1 MDKVIENA
9 EMDIPQ
15 AMIDSEADYMLND
28 YAQRLQYQGLS
39 LEQYMQFTGMTQEK
53 LIEDLLPQAK
63 KAIQT
68 RLVLEAIV
76 KAENIE
82 ATEEDLNAELNK
94 FAEMY
99 QMEVEKVRQ
108 IMAPQLESMKND
120 ITVQKAIT
128 LVTEEATE
136 I

>member
-15 AMIDSEADYMLND
+15 AMIDSEAEYMLND

-39 LEQYMQFTGMTQEK
+39 LEQYFQFTGMTQEK
-53 LIEDLLPQAK
+53 MIEELLPQAK

-68 RLVLEAIV
+68 RLVLEEIV
-76 KAENIE
+76 KAENLE
-82 ATEEDLNAELNK
+82 ATEEDLEAEFVK

-99 QMEVEKVRQ
+99 QMEVEKVKS
-108 IMAPQLESMKND
+108 IMAPQMASMKND

-128 LVTEEATE
+128 LVTEEAKE